1 MKLLIIEGT
10 DRTGK
15 DTLIKDLMAKYPNS
29 EMVHWGYPIGDTNDE
44 KTEYQKMSFGYLMR
58 WFKFKKTMGNLDLLI
73 WNRSHI
79 GEYVYGTIYRDSY
92 PQLWIPELEEEFLKD
107 DENVYL
113 VLLQADAEFIVSQD
127 DGKSYSDRLE
137 DKQLEITK
145 FEEAFNNSI
154 ILNKTKIKVNNGTEY
169 NLSDKITEIVKR
181 AADL

>member
-15 DTLIKDLMAKYPNS
+15 DTLIQSLMAKYPNS
-29 EMVHWGYPIGDTNDE
+29 EMVHWGYPVGDTNDE

-58 WFKFKKTMGNLDLLI
+58 WYKFKKKMSNLDLLI

-92 PQLWIPELEEEFLKD
+92 PDTWIPELENEFLKD
-107 DENVYL
+107 DKDVYL
-113 VLLQADAEFIVSQD
+113 VLLQADAEFIVTQD
-127 DGKSYSDRLE
+127 DGESYSNKLV
-137 DKQLEITK
+137 DKQAEINK

-154 ILNKTKIKVNNGTEY
+154 ILNKTKIKVNNGNEY
-169 NLSDKITEIVKR
+169 NSADIITEIVER

>member
-15 DTLIKDLMAKYPNS
+15 DTLIKSLMAKYPNS
-29 EMVHWGYPIGDTNDE
+29 EMVHWGYPVGDTNDE

-58 WFKFKKTMGNLDLLI
+58 WFKFKKIMGNLDLLI

-92 PQLWIPELEEEFLKD
+92 PQLWIPELEDEFLKD
-107 DENVYL
+107 DKDVYL
-113 VLLQADAEFIVSQD
+113 VLLQADAEFIVSQE

-137 DKQLEITK
+137 DKQLEIAK

-154 ILNKTKIKVNNGTEY
+154 ILNKTKIKVNNGNEY
-169 NLSDKITEIVKR
+169 NLSDEITEIVKR

>member
-58 WFKFKKTMGNLDLLI
+58 WFKFKKTMSNLDLLI

-113 VLLQADAEFIVSQD
+113 ILLQADAEFIVSQD
-127 DGKSYSDRLE
+127 DGKSYSDKIE
-137 DKQLEITK
+137 DKTKEINTFLSA
-145 FEEAFNNSI
+145 FEKSQI
-154 ILNKTKIKVNNGTEY
+154 NKKIKIKVNEHDSYRNHDNIYEEVQKFI
-169 NLSDKITEIVKR
+169 ND
-181 AADL
+181 